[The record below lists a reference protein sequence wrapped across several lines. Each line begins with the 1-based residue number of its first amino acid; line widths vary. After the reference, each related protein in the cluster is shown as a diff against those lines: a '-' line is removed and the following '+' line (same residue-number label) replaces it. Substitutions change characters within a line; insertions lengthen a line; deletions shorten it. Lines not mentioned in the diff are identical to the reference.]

1 MKTGDLVKIVGSH
14 AALVGTIVSQWRVEG
29 WGPQE
34 GWWEVL
40 IEGGRVIHWPES
52 QMELVDV

>member
-14 AALVGTIVSQWRVEG
+14 AALIGTIVSQWRV
-29 WGPQE
+29 E

-52 QMELVDV
+52 QMELVND